1 MYSYRN
7 PVGGQF
13 QKFSFFLW
21 NLWKHSETDGLVTNT
36 DNSKLR
42 ERAPSVSQ
50 LMRLE
55 TRDISQRALV
65 KKKIPPE
72 RKIFPMFTLIL
83 EKASLIKHLKLVAQ
97 KLCIKGSMHWKD

>member
-50 LMRLE
+50 LMR
-55 TRDISQRALV
+55 
-65 KKKIPPE
+65 
-72 RKIFPMFTLIL
+72 
-83 EKASLIKHLKLVAQ
+83 
-97 KLCIKGSMHWKD
+97 